1 MGKKDKV
8 KKLQFIHENFLLT
21 TKTAETLY
29 HSYAERLP
37 VYDYHSHLSAEE
49 MYKNHVYATISEAWF
64 SNDHYKWR
72 LMRSD
77 GIPEKF
83 ITGDADAYS
92 KFVRYAQAVQ
102 DAPGN
107 PLYHWT
113 HLELLRY
120 FGITEC
126 LTVESAPEIFGRCN
140 ELLGTEPYSV
150 RRLLEKQHVDTIFT
164 TNDPSEDLKYH
175 ELLAQDKSC
184 TTHVY
189 PAFRPDN
196 ALNID
201 RDTFPDYMQTLGKTE
216 DTEIKN
222 VGTLLAVLE
231 KRLVYFRARGC
242 TASDHSLE
250 GDFRSDTTEAE
261 VESLFAKRLAGA
273 RLSEKETAEYKG
285 FLLVNLARLYRKYA
299 VVMQLHIGAVRN
311 VSSRLFAL
319 LGANAGCDSMDDRT
333 YAVQLGALLDDMDS
347 GGNLPKTVVYGLNP
361 ADAPMIAGVC
371 GDFQNSSARGNIQPG
386 PAWWFNDSKAGIE
399 RQLSLFAQYG
409 TLANCIGM
417 TTDSRSFLSFP
428 RHEYF
433 RRILCSLLGSWVENG
448 EYPADI
454 PCLGNMAARI
464 SFTNAKEFFQPVSGE
479 RAV

>member
-1 MGKKDKV
+1 M
-8 KKLQFIHENFLLT
+8 Q
-21 TKTAETLY
+21 
-29 HSYAERLP
+29 
-37 VYDYHSHLSAEE
+37 
-49 MYKNHVYATISEAWF
+49 
-64 SNDHYKWR
+64 
-72 LMRSD
+72 
-77 GIPEKF
+77 
-83 ITGDADAYS
+83 
-92 KFVRYAQAVQ
+92 
-102 DAPGN
+102 
-107 PLYHWT
+107 
-113 HLELLRY
+113 
-120 FGITEC
+120 
-126 LTVESAPEIFGRCN
+126 
-140 ELLGTEPYSV
+140 
-150 RRLLEKQHVDTIFT
+150 
-164 TNDPSEDLKYH
+164 YH
-175 ELLAQDKSC
+175 ELLAKDTSC
-184 TTHVY
+184 TTHVF

-216 DTEIKN
+216 DTEIKT
-222 VGTLLAVLE
+222 VGTLLTVLE
-231 KRLVYFRARGC
+231 KRLSYFRARGC

-250 GDFRSDTTEAE
+250 GDFRSDTTESE
-261 VESLFAKRLAGA
+261 VESLFAKRLEGKC
-273 RLSEKETAEYKG
+273 LTEKETAAYKG
-285 FLLVNLARLYRKYA
+285 FLLVNLARLYRKNA

-319 LGANAGCDSMDDRT
+319 LGANAGCDSMDDRK

-361 ADAPMIAGVC
+361 SDAPMIAGVC
-371 GDFQNSSARGNIQPG
+371 GDFQNSYARGNIQPG

-433 RRILCSLLGSWVENG
+433 RRILCSLLGCWVENG

-454 PCLGNMAARI
+454 ACLGNMAARI

-479 RAV
+479 LA